1 MQNKANLLKIQ
12 INAIPVF
19 TKDYEV
25 FVPYNNPKNKPNQ
38 SQFAKRPKMNV
49 SIYYIKVYKNET
61 AFRRGKIKPNS
72 NPISKQFVW
81 AGPMWPE
88 SAKMAQRIANR
99 GVITVQS
106 KSTKKPCKKPNLL
119 KIKMLSCSHWP
130 VPTTGTPFAHLEYM
144 R

>member
-61 AFRRGKIKPNS
+61 AFRRGKNKPNQS
-72 NPISKQFVW
+72 QIFYPQRGRKDDGCQKSDD
-81 AGPMWPE
+81 AP
-88 SAKMAQRIANR
+88 AKN
-99 GVITVQS
+99 
-106 KSTKKPCKKPNLL
+106 N
-119 KIKMLSCSHWP
+119 MLEVSP
-130 VPTTGTPFAHLEYM
+130 
-144 R
+144 